1 MSWGR
6 TTSGGRAQADV
17 AIAACEGPVAVD
29 CALLSPGLVGG
40 RGEGAGARGA
50 GGGGRGQ
57 ACHRAVSSGPPASGA
72 ASSPAPRRPPTPIQ
86 CAPRGPSRH
95 AHLRPLCDGW
105 GICTISQS
113 RLK

>member
-40 RGEGAGARGA
+40 RGEGAGARGE
-50 GGGGRGQ
+50 GGGDRPATGR
-57 ACHRAVSSGPPASGA
+57 CPPGPP
-72 ASSPAPRRPPTPIQ
+72 PP
-86 CAPRGPSRH
+86 GPPPP
-95 AHLRPLCDGW
+95 LRPAARPHPSNAPHGVPLDTPTCGPFVMDGVFAPYL
-105 GICTISQS
+105 
-113 RLK
+113 RAD